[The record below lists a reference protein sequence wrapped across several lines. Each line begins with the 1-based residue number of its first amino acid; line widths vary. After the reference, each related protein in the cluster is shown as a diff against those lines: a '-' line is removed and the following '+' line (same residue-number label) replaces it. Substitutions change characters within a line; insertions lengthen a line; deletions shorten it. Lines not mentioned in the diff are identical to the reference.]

1 MSQNKYT
8 DRLVQHVAAGG
19 IIVPLRKCALA
30 KSFSYLTIRSWV
42 DRGVFPIIKVGARA
56 YTSDEVVSEWISDGQ
71 MDPSLFGSKTPGA
84 KPGTPFPKRKDSAP
98 VEEEVVEAIE
108 QEDF

>member
-1 MSQNKYT
+1 MNTNKYT
-8 DRLVQHVAAGG
+8 ERLVQHVASGG

-42 DRGVFPIIKVGARA
+42 EKGIFPIIKVGARA
-56 YTSDEVVSEWISDGQ
+56 YTSDEIVSEWISDGQ
-71 MDPSLFGSKTPGA
+71 MNPSLFGSKTPGA
-84 KPGTPFPKRKDSAP
+84 KPGTPFPKKKQVDAP
-98 VEEEVVEAIE
+98 VEDVVEEIE